1 MQLLDSNLSALRRP
15 GPRAA
20 FTSVR
25 TGLSIAFTNASTYPN
40 GGSAS
45 SYLWDFGDGSTS
57 TSASP
62 TRVYA
67 ATGRYTVTLR
77 VIDSLGRSGVAR
89 SIVVPTVV
97 NRDGPDNWY
106 VPLSAANYT
115 TLGLAPPDYMWLCG
129 EASGNLAST
138 IGSLSLTKNGSS
150 ETYRNA
156 VPGWSR
162 LFLGLS
168 GVNGSGWRTA
178 SALLDLSLNQ
188 SFAMF
193 ALAGNEP
200 QTTGT
205 RSLALMA
212 GTTPEQFSFTSSAP
226 SSVARVA
233 INGTNQSG
241 VVDYGPGGMNNI
253 HQCLLYRNCAAGVAG
268 AETDR
273 ESIKH
278 AQMSTAARTGQIKG
292 IATTSSGTVPVCRI
306 GYLAYW
312 LGVNAERDWRA
323 FLTALRG

>member
-1 MQLLDSNLSALRRP
+1 MIASVSIGDRMNVLRRP
-15 GPRAA
+15 GPRAS

-25 TGLSIAFTNASTYPN
+25 TSLSIAFTDTSVGAVSWV
-40 GGSAS
+40 
-45 SYLWDFGDGSTS
+45 WDFGNGTTS
-57 TSASP
+57 TSQNP
-62 TRVYA
+62 TCVYA
-67 ATGRYTVTLR
+67 AAGRYNVFLR
-77 VIDSLGRSGVAR
+77 VKDSFGRSSVCR
-89 SIVVPTVV
+89 REVVPTVV
-97 NRDGPDNWY
+97 NRDGPEQWY
-106 VPLSAANYT
+106 VPLSAANYV
-115 TLGLAPPDYMWLCG
+115 TLGLAAPDYMWLCG

-138 IGSLSLTKNGSS
+138 IGSLSLLKNGSS
-150 ETYRNA
+150 ETYQNV
-156 VPGWSR
+156 VPGWTR
-162 LFLGLS
+162 PFLGLS
-168 GVNGSGWRTA
+168 GVNSSGWRTV
-178 SALLDLSLNQ
+178 SALLDLAAGQ

-253 HQCLLYRNCAAGVAG
+253 HQLLLYRNCAAGVAG